1 MKTGYHCDSESDL
14 VRLCL
19 TCTAPRCHGNCE
31 RYAEAAKAA
40 STGWRGGRKPPRR
53 YTYQHKRRTLAEWA
67 RITGVSEP
75 SLRSRLKRGLTIAQA
90 IEMGKAKR
98 GGSRGPQ
105 YTAEGFCHRNPDFI
119 AAYCEYVKKL
129 IADTAIDGISTDD
142 SKHYMHFRSCACPVC
157 RAALRERKSLN
168 MQFGTL
174 VSVFTLVPVLN
185 LAIMPVAVCGAT
197 AMWVDCYRGKHAS
210 WR

>member
-1 MKTGYHCDSESDL
+1 MGYHCDRESEL
-14 VRLCL
+14 VQLCL

-90 IEMGKAKR
+90 IEMGPAKR

-105 YTAEGFCHRNPDFI
+105 YTAEGFTGT
-119 AAYCEYVKKL
+119 AYQWAERL
-129 IADTAIDGISTDD
+129 GISYKTLLSRLYNNGRDI
-142 SKHYMHFRSCACPVC
+142 AE
-157 RAALRERKSLN
+157 AAAFYRRKS
-168 MQFGTL
+168 
-174 VSVFTLVPVLN
+174 
-185 LAIMPVAVCGAT
+185 
-197 AMWVDCYRGKHAS
+197 GK
-210 WR
+210 